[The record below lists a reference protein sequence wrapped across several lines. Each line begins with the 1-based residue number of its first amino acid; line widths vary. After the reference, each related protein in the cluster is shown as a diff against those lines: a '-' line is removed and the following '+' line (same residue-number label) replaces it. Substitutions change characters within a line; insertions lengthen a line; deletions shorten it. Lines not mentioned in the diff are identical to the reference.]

1 MSWQEMIENLQTVTL
16 PDGTQL
22 GMLSACAICDLQG
35 NLWGQS
41 DRFPGIATDEA
52 QKLMELFADPFSHCA
67 NGIYIGGTKVC
78 IHRRSLFLKVCAF
91 VPFFVFFLLL
101 LSTSSKYSRALIST
115 FTQYVYLNG
124 SDEDGGVV
132 RGKRGTEYG
141 LVVKKCK
148 TCFVIGIH
156 GNNLET
162 RQCSAHVEGFG
173 EYLIGQGM

>member
-1 MSWQEMIENLQTVTL
+1 MGSIRWIPWDCHGRST
-16 PDGTQL
+16 
-22 GMLSACAICDLQG
+22 
-35 NLWGQS
+35 
-41 DRFPGIATDEA
+41 
-52 QKLMELFADPFSHCA
+52 KLMELFADPLSHCVMGYTSEEQRYVF
-67 NGIYIGGTKVC
+67 NEKFIFKSSCVC
-78 IHRRSLFLKVCAF
+78 SFLCLL
-91 VPFFVFFLLL
+91 LLL
-101 LSTSSKYSRALIST
+101 LSTSSKYSRARALISI

-162 RQCSAHVEGFG
+162 RHCSAHVEGFG

>member
-1 MSWQEMIENLQTVTL
+1 MYS
-16 PDGTQL
+16 
-22 GMLSACAICDLQG
+22 S
-35 NLWGQS
+35 
-41 DRFPGIATDEA
+41 
-52 QKLMELFADPFSHCA
+52 
-67 NGIYIGGTKVC
+67 
-78 IHRRSLFLKVCAF
+78 RSLFLKVRAF

-101 LSTSSKYSRALIST
+101 LSTSSKYSRTLISI

-162 RQCSAHVEGFG
+162 RQMLCARGGVRRISHRARHVDV
-173 EYLIGQGM
+173 L